1 MKEGGSNYYFSLLIF
16 ENFKIVP
23 HHSTRSKNLRVNIG
37 LFQNACLIKF
47 NFKPLHTVKEK
58 SDLKLNHSFSKQ
70 KVSIHF
76 ICMSKT
82 VGFPTI
88 SKEEI
93 NK

>member
-16 ENFKIVP
+16 ENFKTV
-23 HHSTRSKNLRVNIG
+23 
-37 LFQNACLIKF
+37 FQNLCQIKF
-47 NFKPLHTVKEK
+47 NFKPMHTVKEK
-58 SDLKLNHSFSKQ
+58 SDFKLNHSFSKQ

-76 ICMSKT
+76 KCISKT

-93 NK
+93 DK

>member
-1 MKEGGSNYYFSLLIF
+1 MKKGGSNYCFSLLIF
-16 ENFKIVP
+16 ENFKIV
-23 HHSTRSKNLRVNIG
+23 
-37 LFQNACLIKF
+37 FQNLCQIKL

-58 SDLKLNHSFSKQ
+58 SDLKLIHSFSKQ

-76 ICMSKT
+76 KCISKT

-93 NK
+93 DK